1 MEEKKVEIILTR
13 GYDKKT
19 VSLEE
24 AIGYICDPEGWCA
37 EPAAFM
43 IDAHGHWV
51 YLLSNYDTQL
61 AYAAASLGMAKRRC
75 LVEDARELAGEYA
88 KWI

>member
-24 AIGYICDPEGWCA
+24 AIA
-37 EPAAFM
+37 
-43 IDAHGHWV
+43 DAKKQIEE
-51 YLLSNYDTQL
+51 LL
-61 AYAAASLGMAKRRC
+61 GEK
-75 LVEDARELAGEYA
+75 DA
-88 KWI
+88 